1 MKNLSRSFSLSLVA
15 AGLLA
20 SGAVNAQSLAI
31 INATIHT
38 STEQGVLKGA
48 SIVMDNGKITA
59 INPAEVSADEIID
72 ANGKIVTPGFIAS
85 NNQLG
90 LVEVGAV
97 AGSRDAGDDKAGIDF
112 DVSLAYNA
120 HSSLIPYARK
130 GGVTRDVI
138 TPYGGDSIFAGLAS
152 VVDLSGS
159 LDSDVQKQ
167 AALVVHLGER
177 RKGSRA
183 FTLQTLINKLDAH
196 QTKLSKKDKK
206 DKKDDDKPST
216 EDKVM
221 AKVLSGDMPLVISVS
236 RAADIIELIKVK
248 EQFGVNLVLSGAQDA
263 VVVKE
268 HIAKANIPVI
278 ISAMD
283 NLPGSF
289 DSLHANLNNAGLL
302 EKAGVKVLLTVG
314 GDASHNIYQLRFD
327 AGNAV
332 SYGMSQQGALKAVT
346 SNVADVF
353 GINAGSIEVGK
364 AADVVMWTNDPF
376 EISSNVSRMFIN
388 GTEVSTQSRQDKL
401 RDRYTTDSNM
411 PRAYTK

>member
-1 MKNLSRSFSLSLVA
+1 MKNLSRSFSLSLIA

-20 SGAVNAQSLAI
+20 SGAVDAQSLAI

-206 DKKDDDKPST
+206 DDDKPST

-314 GDASHNIYQLRFD
+314 GDASHNIYQLRYD

-364 AADVVMWTNDPF
+364 AADVVMWTSDPF

>member
-20 SGAVNAQSLAI
+20 SGAVDAQSLAI

-196 QTKLSKKDKK
+196 QNKLSKK

-314 GDASHNIYQLRFD
+314 GDASHNIYQLRYD

>member
-159 LDSDVQKQ
+159 LESDVQKQ

-196 QTKLSKKDKK
+196 QTKLSKK

-268 HIAKANIPVI
+268 RIAKANIPVI

-314 GDASHNIYQLRFD
+314 GDASHNIYQLRYD

>member
-206 DKKDDDKPST
+206 DDDKPST

-263 VVVKE
+263 IVVKE

>member
-20 SGAVNAQSLAI
+20 SGAVEAQSLAI

-97 AGSRDAGDDKAGIDF
+97 AGSRDADDDKAGIDF

-206 DKKDDDKPST
+206 DDDKPST

-221 AKVLSGDMPLVISVS
+221 AKVLSGDIPLVISVS

-289 DSLHANLNNAGLL
+289 DSLHVNLNNAGLL

-314 GDASHNIYQLRFD
+314 GDASHNIYQLRYD

>member
-59 INPAEVSADEIID
+59 INPAEVNADEIID

-206 DKKDDDKPST
+206 DDDKPST

-314 GDASHNIYQLRFD
+314 GDASHNIYQLRYD

>member
-20 SGAVNAQSLAI
+20 SGVANAQSLAI
-31 INATIHT
+31 INATLHT
-38 STEQGVLKGA
+38 ATEQGVLENA

-59 INPAEVSADEIID
+59 INPQQVQADKVID
-72 ANGKIVTPGFIAS
+72 ANGQIVTPGFIAS
-85 NNQLG
+85 INQLG
-90 LVEVGAV
+90 LVEVSAV
-97 AGSRDAGDDKAGIDF
+97 AGSRDAGEEKAGIDF

-138 TPYGGDSIFAGLAS
+138 TPHGGDSIFSGLAS
-152 VVDLSGS
+152 VVDLSGD
-159 LDSDVQKQ
+159 LQGNIQKQ
-167 AALVVHLGER
+167 AALVVYLGER
-177 RKGSRA
+177 SKGSRA
-183 FTLQTLINKLDAH
+183 FTLQTLINKLEEH
-196 QTKLSKKDKK
+196 QTKAAKKP
-206 DKKDDDKPST
+206 KKDDDSTPST

-221 AKVLSGDMPLVISVS
+221 VKVLSGDMPLVVGVS

-248 EQFGVNLVLSGAQDA
+248 EQFGINLVLNGAQDA

-268 HIAKANIPVI
+268 QIAKAQVPVI
-278 ISAMD
+278 MSAMD
-283 NLPGSF
+283 SLPSSF
-289 DSLHANLNNAGLL
+289 DSLHASLDNAAAL
-302 EKAGVKVLLTVG
+302 EKAGVKVILTVG

-346 SNVADVF
+346 SNVASVF
-353 GINAGSIEVGK
+353 NINAGSIEVGK
-364 AADVVMWTNDPF
+364 AADVVMWSNDPF
-376 EISSNVSRMFIN
+376 ELSSHVSKMIIN
-388 GTEVSTQSRQDKL
+388 GEEVSTQSRQDKL
-401 RDRYTTDSNM
+401 RERYTTDSTM

>member
-1 MKNLSRSFSLSLVA
+1 
-15 AGLLA
+15 
-20 SGAVNAQSLAI
+20 LAI

-59 INPAEVSADEIID
+59 INPAEVIADEIID

-159 LDSDVQKQ
+159 LESDVQKQ

-196 QTKLSKKDKK
+196 QTKLSKK

-314 GDASHNIYQLRFD
+314 GDASHNIYQLRYD

-376 EISSNVSRMFIN
+376 EISSNISRMFIN